1 MTSRRTGRRVGLVPT
16 RRHQRGDRS
25 DRGDTLIEVIIA
37 LVVIAIGVVALISAL
52 TTSITTSATYRSLST
67 IDTVLKNFADAMKD
81 QIQLA
86 TPATTSIYANCAAT
100 YPVVTEYPTSTTAGG
115 SVTVLAT
122 GLLPSHAVTAT
133 VNGVT
138 MPAATSDTNGSV
150 VDTFTLP
157 VTWPPGSQPVT
168 LTDGTTTLTS
178 ATPLTVNP
186 SLSAMTPASGPAG
199 TPITLTAGGF
209 QHSAALTVSVG
220 GSAPVAA
227 GTTDA
232 NGAATVSFTAS
243 GSTGAQTVTVS
254 DGTYSSS
261 STFVVASVVGPAG
274 PVFAAPASA
283 IANYSIKIS
292 SIGWWN
298 KVTSKFD
305 VAPTPCTANDDTGIQ
320 SITIQASAPNHVSD
334 TLSFVVTDPLFR
346 PILSVTSPSTTSPG
360 QPLTFSATLTGQNK
374 NANAV
379 PPTGTISW
387 SFSSPSGI
395 ASPST
400 NPCSTP
406 STVSGL
412 TNPQTGFQCQVPAA
426 ATGIYQVTATYS
438 GDASYGPA
446 VDFGS
451 ATVGDASTVTVSS
464 SPVNP
469 ASPASLTLNATV
481 TGPTGGPTPSGQIT
495 WTFSSPYDASGTLP
509 SCNSSSLAGSGNSA
523 TTAPLASCIIKS
535 TQSGTYQ
542 VTATY
547 SGDQNYLSETEQP
560 VSVVVS

>member
-1 MTSRRTGRRVGLVPT
+1 MNPRRIGWRRDPAPT
-16 RRHQRGDRS
+16 RRHRGDPS
-25 DRGDTLIEVIIA
+25 ERGDTLIEIIIA

-67 IDTVLKNFADAMKD
+67 VDTVLKNFADAMKD

-86 TPATTSIYANCAAT
+86 TPATASIYANCATT
-100 YPVVTEYPTSTTAGG
+100 YQVVTEYPTSTTAGG

-138 MPAATSDTNGSV
+138 MPPATSDTNGSV

-157 VTWPPGSQPVT
+157 VTWLPGSQPVT
-168 LTDGTTTLTS
+168 LTDGTTTITS
-178 ATPLTVNP
+178 TTPLTVNP
-186 SLSAMTPASGPAG
+186 SLSAMTPVSGPAG
-199 TPITLTAGGF
+199 TPVTLTAGGF
-209 QHSAALTVSVG
+209 QHSTALTVSVG
-220 GSAPVAA
+220 GSAPVPV
-227 GTTDA
+227 GTTDV
-232 NGAATVSFTAS
+232 NGAATVSFTVP
-243 GSTGAQTVTVS
+243 GSLPTGAQTVTVS

-261 STFVVASVVGPAG
+261 STFVVASSVGSAG

-298 KVTSKFD
+298 KATSQFD
-305 VAPTPCTANDDTGIQ
+305 VAPTPCGANDDTGIQ
-320 SITIQASAPNHVSD
+320 SITIQTSAPNHVSD

-346 PILSVTSPSTTSPG
+346 PTLSVTSPLTTSPG

-374 NANAV
+374 NGNAV

-387 SFSSPSGI
+387 SFSSPAGM
-395 ASPST
+395 T

-412 TNPQTGFQCQVPAA
+412 TNPQTGFQCQVSAP

-438 GDASYGPA
+438 GDANYGSA

-464 SPVNP
+464 SPANP
-469 ASPASLTLNATV
+469 ASPSMLTLNATV
-481 TGPTGGPTPSGQIT
+481 TGPAGGPTPSGQIM
-495 WTFSSPYDASGTLP
+495 WTFSSPYGASGTLP
-509 SCNSSSLAGSGNSA
+509 SCNPSNLAGSGNSA
-523 TTAPLASCIIKS
+523 TTAPLASCIINP

-542 VTATY
+542 VTAAY
-547 SGDQNYLSETEQP
+547 SGDQNYTSETEQP